1 MRQMMNKCCMEQIT
15 EQRDEEKTQLFVWV
29 LLNNRRKPR
38 TGPGGGRT
46 SRLRVGKAGTAMD
59 AGGDNEAATLTP
71 CLRRR

>member
-38 TGPGGGRT
+38 TGPGGT
-46 SRLRVGKAGTAMD
+46 SRLRVEKAGTAME
-59 AGGDNEAATLTP
+59 AVGDN
-71 CLRRR
+71 

>member
-38 TGPGGGRT
+38 TGPGGGGG
-46 SRLRVGKAGTAMD
+46 VGQAD
-59 AGGDNEAATLTP
+59 SVW
-71 CLRRR
+71 

>member
-38 TGPGGGRT
+38 TGPGGGE
-46 SRLRVGKAGTAMD
+46 VGGWD
-59 AGGDNEAATLTP
+59 EQTP
-71 CLRRR
+71 CGEGWDCDGCS